1 MVSTGS
7 GDLLSGDLLKLR
19 NRQGLDLDGF
29 AEEGIFAGTFIDHP
43 DEPSPSMSVLKPNP
57 AISLIRTFLSIGL
70 TR

>member
-7 GDLLSGDLLKLR
+7 GDLLSGDLLKFR

-29 AEEGIFAGTFIDHP
+29 DEEGIFAGTFLDHP
-43 DEPSPSMSVLKPNP
+43 DEPSP